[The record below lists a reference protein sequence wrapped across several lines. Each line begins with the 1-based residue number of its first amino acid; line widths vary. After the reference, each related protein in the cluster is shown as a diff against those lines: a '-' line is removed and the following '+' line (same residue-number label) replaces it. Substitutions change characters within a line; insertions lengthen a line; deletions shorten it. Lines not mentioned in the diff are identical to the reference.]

1 MLVEYACGS
10 NFSTKFTPEPQSV
23 IIKDTEKVKRVS
35 DEKSASVKCVDT
47 VI

>member
-1 MLVEYACGS
+1 MLIADESIIMRSKSGV
-10 NFSTKFTPEPQSV
+10 TQSV

>member
-1 MLVEYACGS
+1 MNDIIPSPSLRLA
-10 NFSTKFTPEPQSV
+10 QSV
-23 IIKDTEKVKRVS
+23 IIKDTEKIKRVS

>member
-1 MLVEYACGS
+1 MSLDEW
-10 NFSTKFTPEPQSV
+10 STRARSV